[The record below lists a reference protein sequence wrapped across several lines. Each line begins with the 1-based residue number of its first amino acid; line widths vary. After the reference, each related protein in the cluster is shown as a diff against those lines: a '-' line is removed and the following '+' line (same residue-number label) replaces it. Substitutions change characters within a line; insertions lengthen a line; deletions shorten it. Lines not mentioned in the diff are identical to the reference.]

1 MSRNSVQ
8 LMSNMKGLRP
18 RLPQPQPQP
27 PIKM

>member
-8 LMSNMKGLRP
+8 LMSNMKNLRP
-18 RLPQPQPQP
+18 RLPQPQP